1 MAIIHALATWPAI
14 EWRAP
19 ANSAA
24 WPSAL
29 ARAAR
34 LPARTRPHR
43 SSSHWA
49 PRVKLW
55 RSLRKEEGILG
66 IVTPNCAMF
75 SLLADKP
82 PLRPIWGNCS
92 APAIFACAQAAS
104 SRAAALQTSG
114 LASRACPIASLNRA
128 SRKLC
133 HQNAGAWPV
142 LPLGAAQSPGSSLA
156 KSRAVRLESVAQP
169 ASRRTAAVMKGV
181 RRITSFCVGAWAG

>member
-34 LPARTRPHR
+34 LPALTRPHR
-43 SSSHWA
+43 SSSHCA
-49 PRVKLW
+49 PSVKLW
-55 RSLRKEEGILG
+55 RSLRKESGISG
-66 IVTPNCAMF
+66 IFTPNCAMF
-75 SLLADKP
+75 SWLADKP
-82 PLRPIWGNCS
+82 PLRPICGNCS

-114 LASRACPIASLNRA
+114 LVSRACPIASLNRHHESCA
-128 SRKLC
+128 TKT
-133 HQNAGAWPV
+133 PV
-142 LPLGAAQSPGSSLA
+142 LGQC
-156 KSRAVRLESVAQP
+156 SRWVP
-169 ASRRTAAVMKGV
+169 PSRRGV
-181 RRITSFCVGAWAG
+181 RWQNPGPSGWSRWRNQRAGGPPR